1 MVPITMKPRHWI
13 VAALVVAWLPSGALG
28 TTFSAGI
35 ENSRWIL
42 SDSVFA
48 CTLTHPVPGYGE
60 AVFYHRAGESLR
72 FFLQPVRNPMRA
84 GEAALVIEQPSWK
97 AGKPVDDL
105 GYVRVADDHDR
116 PVELS
121 SGTSERMLASLRDGR
136 RPTFT
141 RRARQSD
148 RAVRVR
154 LNHVNYGSPHRSFR
168 RCQSELLPVNYDQ
181 VQRTVV
187 LFDLDESHLSQE
199 ARERLDDVALYVKA
213 DDRITQIYV
222 DGHTDSIGTPLR
234 NRELSEARA
243 DAVAGYLREQGV
255 PEDQLVTRFHGDRYP
270 VAGVETPGPRHRRAT
285 VRLER
290 ENDDG
295 DAEPVVTQ
303 ARRED
308 PVIVE

>member
-1 MVPITMKPRHWI
+1 MSPRYWI
-13 VAALVVAWLPSGALG
+13 AAVVVIAWLPLSATG

-42 SDSVFA
+42 SDSIFE

-72 FFLQPVRNPMRA
+72 FFLQPVRSSMRA
-84 GEAALVIEQPSWK
+84 GEAALVIEQPAWK

-105 GYVRVADDHDR
+105 GYVRVSNDRDR

-121 SGTSERMLASLRDGR
+121 SGTSERMLASLQEGR
-136 RPTFT
+136 MPTFT

-148 RAVRVR
+148 RPVRVR
-154 LNHVNYGSPHRSFR
+154 LNYINYGSPHDSFR
-168 RCQSELLPVNYDQ
+168 RCQSQLLPVNYDQ

-187 LFDLDESHLSQE
+187 LFDLDRSELSE
-199 ARERLDDVALYVKA
+199 DARDRLDDVALYAKA
-213 DDRITQIYV
+213 DDRVTKIYV

-234 NRELSEARA
+234 NRELSKARA
-243 DAVAGYLREQGV
+243 NTVAGYLQEQGI
-255 PEDQLVTRFHGDRYP
+255 PEEQLVTRFHGARYP
-270 VAGVETPGPRHRRAT
+270 VAGVPTPGPRHRRAT

-303 ARRED
+303 AQRRD
-308 PVIVE
+308 PVIVD

>member
-1 MVPITMKPRHWI
+1 MVI
-13 VAALVVAWLPSGALG
+13 AWLPLSAMA

-42 SDSVFA
+42 SDSIFE

-72 FFLQPVRNPMRA
+72 FFLQPVRNSMRA
-84 GEAALVIEQPSWK
+84 GKAALVIEQPVWK

-105 GYVRVADDHDR
+105 GYVRVKNDRDR

-121 SGTSERMLASLRDGR
+121 SGTSERMLASLREGR
-136 RPTFT
+136 MPTFT

-148 RAVRVR
+148 RPVRVR
-154 LNHVNYGSPHRSFR
+154 LNYINYGSPHQSFR

-187 LFDLDESHLSQE
+187 LFDLDRSELSE
-199 ARERLDDVALYVKA
+199 DAKDRLDDVALYVKA
-213 DDRITQIYV
+213 DDRVTKIYV

-234 NRELSEARA
+234 NRELSKARA
-243 DAVAGYLREQGV
+243 KTVAGYLQEQGV
-255 PEDQLVTRFHGDRYP
+255 PEKQLVTRFHGARYP
-270 VAGVETPGPRHRRAT
+270 VEGVSTPGPRHRRAT
-285 VRLER
+285 IRLER
-290 ENDDG
+290 EKDDS

-303 ARRED
+303 AQRSD
-308 PVIVE
+308 PVIVD